1 MTNYDML
8 LTINGH
14 AQKNIEVLNTSGNIT
29 EISKCITFVDDLSTW
44 ISNCGAFSDY
54 LLVKNAQTEFTN
66 SIFLCAQGFY
76 KESIITLRQCLEHM
90 LFAIMLST
98 NDFHYRLWLAGQYD
112 MSWAQIMDS
121 NNGVFGKQFIPLYN
135 KDLDEDRSMELITIA
150 KNVYRE
156 CSEYVHGNHEK
167 LKTLVDSLAYN
178 ETMFKRYIDYF
189 SSVQY
194 VVCVALYIRFRDI
207 LECNEILKTLEH
219 ILVENLGSLPEVQ
232 HLYSVE
238 SEEKS

>member
-1 MTNYDML
+1 
-8 LTINGH
+8 
-14 AQKNIEVLNTSGNIT
+14 
-29 EISKCITFVDDLSTW
+29 
-44 ISNCGAFSDY
+44 
-54 LLVKNAQTEFTN
+54 
-66 SIFLCAQGFY
+66 
-76 KESIITLRQCLEHM
+76 
-90 LFAIMLST
+90 
-98 NDFHYRLWLAGQYD
+98 
-112 MSWAQIMDS
+112 
-121 NNGVFGKQFIPLYN
+121 
-135 KDLDEDRSMELITIA
+135 MELITIA

>member
-112 MSWAQIMDS
+112 MSWAQIMDY
-121 NNGVFGKQFIPLYN
+121 NNGVFG
-135 KDLDEDRSMELITIA
+135 
-150 KNVYRE
+150 
-156 CSEYVHGNHEK
+156 
-167 LKTLVDSLAYN
+167 
-178 ETMFKRYIDYF
+178 
-189 SSVQY
+189 
-194 VVCVALYIRFRDI
+194 
-207 LECNEILKTLEH
+207 
-219 ILVENLGSLPEVQ
+219 
-232 HLYSVE
+232 
-238 SEEKS
+238 